1 MGGGGGGGARRIKA
15 RGAGKSG
22 VHFQHDSESLNK
34 PAEFQV
40 TFYPL
45 MCLLVSRQLSRF
57 LCSLHVGPTN
67 DGPPWFFR
75 GSPGAFTHKLSQI
88 DIQVSGCKS

>member
-1 MGGGGGGGARRIKA
+1 MEGARRIKA
-15 RGAGKSG
+15 RGTGKSG

-34 PAEFQV
+34 PAEFQT

-45 MCLLVSRQLSRF
+45 MCLLVLRQQLSRF

-67 DGPPWFFR
+67 DRRPWFFR
-75 GSPGAFTHKLSQI
+75 GWSGALRTN
-88 DIQVSGCKS
+88 